1 MPLGRKFTCPRCLVV
16 IFGDAAYRRHASV
29 PGLCR
34 GRGSVF
40 KATHTKTPKQPLS
53 KNRR

>member
-1 MPLGRKFTCPRCLVV
+1 MLLGRKFTCIKCNVV
-16 IFGDAAYRRHASV
+16 IFGEAAYQRHTKV

-34 GRGSVF
+34 GRGAVF
-40 KATHTKTPKQPLS
+40 KATHAKAPKQPLS